1 MESCDYGFVGC
12 QRLIRRHIPHDR
24 CLLLPLTFAV
34 GGVCVPIL
42 QGVLLQRCKKCLV
55 CLFCLFIYLFIFLC
69 EVKSV
74 IYLFESYILLTKSRC
89 MDHFKGATR
98 YCVLTN
104 KRSYT
109 NNVITDG
116 GSYWVR
122 VALVG
127 ELGKLN

>member
-1 MESCDYGFVGC
+1 M
-12 QRLIRRHIPHDR
+12 
-24 CLLLPLTFAV
+24 
-34 GGVCVPIL
+34 
-42 QGVLLQRCKKCLV
+42 
-55 CLFCLFIYLFIFLC
+55 CLFCGVFCSSDVRNVVSVFSAYLFIYFMG

-74 IYLFESYILLTKSRC
+74 IYLFQSYICLTKSHR
-89 MDHFKGATR
+89 MDHFKGAIR
-98 YCVLTN
+98 CCVLTN

-109 NNVITDG
+109 NNVIMDR

>member
-1 MESCDYGFVGC
+1 
-12 QRLIRRHIPHDR
+12 
-24 CLLLPLTFAV
+24 
-34 GGVCVPIL
+34 
-42 QGVLLQRCKKCLV
+42 
-55 CLFCLFIYLFIFLC
+55 LC
-69 EVKSV
+69 EFKSV
-74 IYLFESYILLTKSRC
+74 IYVFESSIRLTKSRR
-89 MDHFKGATR
+89 MDHFRGATR

-109 NNVITDG
+109 NNVIMDG

>member
-1 MESCDYGFVGC
+1 MIVAFYYLL
-12 QRLIRRHIPHDR
+12 RLQW
-24 CLLLPLTFAV
+24 
-34 GGVCVPIL
+34 GVF
-42 QGVLLQRCKKCLV
+42 V
-55 CLFCLFIYLFIFLC
+55 CLFCRVFCSSVVRNVLSVFSAYLFIYLFFFLC